1 MLLYYSNLYVI
12 LDTISIY
19 TIGLMSCITY
29 LNASLVAC
37 AFFDVYVQDFANEIV
52 FFFFSLFCRAFVETC
67 NHVVIIGFEMLA
79 PLFSILSMLGLINIS
94 LRPKV

>member
-52 FFFFSLFCRAFVETC
+52 FFFFLSFVELLLKL
-67 NHVVIIGFEMLA
+67 VIML
-79 PLFSILSMLGLINIS
+79 LLLDL
-94 LRPKV
+94 KC